1 MKRFDYEAI
10 FILAHG
16 RPSLIVDF
24 YKGST
29 AGPNFIINPKALV
42 GSFWLTDRQKA
53 EYLGICA
60 LRSYEDYRFTGEAN
74 LSINSIPSNKRKPT
88 NTTNRNKTDFS
99 KGNIKQNG
107 YTI

>member
-74 LSINSIPSNKRKPT
+74 LSIDSIPSWVPLAV
-88 NTTNRNKTDFS
+88 
-99 KGNIKQNG
+99 IKENPLIQL
-107 YTI
+107 TETKLIFLKET